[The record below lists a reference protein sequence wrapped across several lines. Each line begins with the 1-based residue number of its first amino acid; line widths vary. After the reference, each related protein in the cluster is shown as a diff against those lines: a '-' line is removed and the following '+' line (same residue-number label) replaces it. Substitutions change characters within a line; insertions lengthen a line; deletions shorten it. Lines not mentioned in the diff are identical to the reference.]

1 MKNTFTLT
9 TTAGQVIENGAS
21 VCLVPE
27 PIRRYM
33 TLTEFTPETLGA
45 YCDWSAENYYPVEIT
60 ARVTGQV
67 ADGTVLYLTGPD
79 VPTRTYPLSDDGT
92 CTITNLLCGRTYFA
106 SLASPEDAPM
116 SEPIRFTTEAEFPR
130 TLRVPGTNNT
140 RDIGGRLTADGKHRI
155 RQGLVFRGATPRMMT
170 PDELRVMT
178 GDLGIRTEL
187 DVTGGGE
194 SSDAVAAV
202 MSREL
207 HSIKW
212 YGLIFSCPE
221 SFDALRDAVKVFT
234 KRENYPVYVHCSLGR
249 DRTGAIAWIL
259 NGLCG
264 VPLVD
269 LCREHYLTM
278 FSLRG
283 DGENAGMAAHIAN
296 ITGMTAGFFN
306 EGQPGDSMQT
316 CIEKFLRKIGVTDE
330 DMDAIRSILLE
341 DA

>member
-1 MKNTFTLT
+1 MNTFTLT

-33 TLTEFTPETLGA
+33 TLDTFTPDTLTA
-45 YCDWSAENYYPVEIT
+45 YCDWSAENYYPVEII
-60 ARVTGQV
+60 ARVTGAV

-79 VPTRTYPLSDDGT
+79 VPTKTYPLSDDGA
-92 CTITNLLCGRTYFA
+92 CTLTNLLCGKTYYA

-116 SEPIRFTTEAEFPR
+116 SDPIMFTTEKEFPR

-140 RDIGGRLTADGKHRI
+140 RDIGGRLTEDGKHRI
-155 RQGLVFRGATPRMMT
+155 RQGMVYRGARLKDMT
-170 PDELRVMT
+170 PAELSVLT
-178 GDLGIRTEL
+178 DDLGIRTEL

-202 MSREL
+202 MAREL

-212 YGLIFSCPE
+212 YNLIFAYPDY
-221 SFDALRDAVKVFT
+221 FDALRDAVKVFT
-234 KRENYPVYVHCSLGR
+234 KPENYPVYVHCSLGR

-283 DGENAGMAAHIAN
+283 DGENAGIAAHIAN
-296 ITGMTAGFFN
+296 IEGLTQGFFN
-306 EGQPGDSMQT
+306 EGVPGDSMQT
-316 CIEKFLRKIGVTDE
+316 CIGKFLRKIGVTDE
-330 DMDAIRSILLE
+330 DMDAIRSILME